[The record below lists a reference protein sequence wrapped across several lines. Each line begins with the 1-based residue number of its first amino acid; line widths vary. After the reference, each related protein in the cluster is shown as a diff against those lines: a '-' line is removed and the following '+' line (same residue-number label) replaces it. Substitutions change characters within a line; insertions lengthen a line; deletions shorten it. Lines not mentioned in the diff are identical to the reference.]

1 MLKLRKF
8 TPWALEQLSC
18 QIGRDLHSTIV
29 EFFFLGDDV
38 IENGLLFIAYFF

>member
-18 QIGRDLHSTIV
+18 QIGRDLHLMIV
-29 EFFFLGDDV
+29 EFFSFGDDV
-38 IENGLLFIAYFF
+38 IDDGLLFNAHFH